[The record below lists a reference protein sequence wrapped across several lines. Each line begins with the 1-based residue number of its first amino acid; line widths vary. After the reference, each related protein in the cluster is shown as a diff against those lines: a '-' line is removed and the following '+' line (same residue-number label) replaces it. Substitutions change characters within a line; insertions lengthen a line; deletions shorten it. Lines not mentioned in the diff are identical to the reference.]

1 MKVKEVMR
9 PRRAKSGELGLFPTC
24 QRGFDLLASLDV
36 AERDVMVALNTA
48 RNPRHHRLFF
58 ALVNIVKENAPVE
71 ITTEAIVLSIK
82 HGVGHVIEWTD
93 PHGEV
98 HRDALSISFESMS
111 QKDFNEFF
119 NKAIRYVC
127 EVMLKDTS
135 FDDVRQQIYD
145 AVQ

>member
-1 MKVKEVMR
+1 MKVKEVLR
-9 PRRAKSGELGLFPTC
+9 PRLSKSGELGLFPTC
-24 QRGFDLLASLDV
+24 QRGFDLLASL
-36 AERDVMVALNTA
+36 AAKERDVMVALHTA
-48 RNPRHHRLFF
+48 RSPQHHRLFY

-82 HGVGHVIEWTD
+82 HGVGHVIEWTN
-93 PHGEV
+93 PSGEV

-119 NKAIRYVC
+119 NQAIRYVC
-127 EVMLKDTS
+127 EVMLQHTS
-135 FDDVRQQIYD
+135 FDTVRQQIYD